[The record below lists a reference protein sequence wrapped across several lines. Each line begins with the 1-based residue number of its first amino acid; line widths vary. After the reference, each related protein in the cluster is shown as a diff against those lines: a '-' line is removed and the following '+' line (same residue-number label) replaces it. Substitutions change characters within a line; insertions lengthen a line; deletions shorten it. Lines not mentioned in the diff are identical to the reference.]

1 MSEATPQEVRDE
13 FIEEFYQHML
23 KSTPVLTSFE
33 RASLKLKLHSLLK
46 SHEEKILERVR
57 KILVCSECG
66 GSGAYSTPSDYSPCD
81 FCSGSGLTELDG
93 NMNDVLQ
100 TLESKNE

>member
-33 RASLKLKLHSLLK
+33 RASLKLKLQSLLT
-46 SHEEKILERVR
+46 SHEEKIMERVKNLR
-57 KILVCSECG
+57 KPERPEPSELADRKVWDMWEAL
-66 GSGAYSTPSDYSPCD
+66 SGNDDMYNEAIEDIEK
-81 FCSGSGLTELDG
+81 ELLG
-93 NMNDVLQ
+93 K
-100 TLESKNE
+100 E